1 MTAPTQ
7 TRVVIEAETFIVT
20 LPDGRTARVLRLH
33 FDNCPHCWEVGA
45 DRMLLS
51 DDEGFRLED
60 DAGLCWRSHAYHQMS
75 QMP

>member
-20 LPDGRTARVLRLH
+20 LPDGRTSRVLRLH

-51 DDEGFRLED
+51 DMVGLTVDETCRECE
-60 DAGLCWRSHAYHQMS
+60 AER
-75 QMP
+75 